1 MIRNRFSLLFEVN
14 LVYYST
20 TKKIQFSLLFK
31 TSQDDNMVLY
41 IIFVFILGCFYVFW

>member
-1 MIRNRFSLLFEVN
+1 MIINSFSTIIYLCVKQISVRFATD

-31 TSQDDNMVLY
+31 ASQDVIMVL
-41 IIFVFILGCFYVFW
+41 

>member
-1 MIRNRFSLLFEVN
+1 MRFSVRFATD

-31 TSQDDNMVLY
+31 ASQDDIMVLY
-41 IIFVFILGCFYVFW
+41 IIFVFILGYFYVFG